1 MLDSLSSKRR
11 LDTGAIAVGDF
22 SRALNLVRAYDFQ
35 AIELSALW
43 MAEVEPLFCALG
55 NLDLDHYKYICF
67 HAPSAIREE
76 EEEQLVEL
84 ISKLPETWSIVLHPD
99 AIYRASRWTA
109 LAPRLAIE
117 NMDRRKSTGRSVS
130 ELKHVFELLPQAK
143 MCFDLGHARQVDPS
157 MKGAYQHLK
166 AYAERIVQL
175 QVSEVDTL
183 NRHDVISRAA
193 EMAFSQ
199 IRQFVPKSAA
209 VILEG
214 RVLEKDIGREA
225 EKVRLLLDGNVQS
238 EHAVEA
244 RQRVSAIS
252 VASQ

>member
-1 MLDSLSSKRR
+1 
-11 LDTGAIAVGDF
+11 
-22 SRALNLVRAYDFQ
+22 
-35 AIELSALW
+35 
-43 MAEVEPLFCALG
+43 
-55 NLDLDHYKYICF
+55 
-67 HAPSAIREE
+67 
-76 EEEQLVEL
+76 
-84 ISKLPETWSIVLHPD
+84 
-99 AIYRASRWTA
+99 
-109 LAPRLAIE
+109 
-117 NMDRRKSTGRSVS
+117 MDRRKNTGRSVS
-130 ELKHVFELLPQAK
+130 ELKHVFELLPQAQ

-157 MKGAYQHLK
+157 MIGAYQLLK

-175 QVSEVDTL
+175 HVSEVDTL

-238 EHAVEA
+238 EHAVEERQLA
-244 RQRVSAIS
+244 RAIS
-252 VASQ
+252 VEH

>member
-1 MLDSLSSKRR
+1 MRFIGYS
-11 LDTGAIAVGDF
+11 TGAIALGDF
-22 SRALNLVRAYDFQ
+22 SRALNLLRAYDFQ
-35 AIELSALW
+35 AIELSALRI
-43 MAEVEPLFCALG
+43 AEVEPLLCALG
-55 NLDLDHYKYICF
+55 NLDLDRYQYISF
-67 HAPSAIREE
+67 HAPSAFREE
-76 EEEQLVEL
+76 EEEHLVEL
-84 ISKLPETWSIVLHPD
+84 LSKLPEAWPIVLHPD

-117 NMDRRKSTGRSVS
+117 NMDRRKNTGRSVS

-157 MKGAYQHLK
+157 MIGAYQLLK

-175 QVSEVDTL
+175 HVSEVDTL

-238 EHAVEA
+238 EHAVEERQLA
-244 RQRVSAIS
+244 RAIS
-252 VASQ
+252 VVSH

>member
-1 MLDSLSSKRR
+1 
-11 LDTGAIAVGDF
+11 
-22 SRALNLVRAYDFQ
+22 
-35 AIELSALW
+35 
-43 MAEVEPLFCALG
+43 
-55 NLDLDHYKYICF
+55 
-67 HAPSAIREE
+67 
-76 EEEQLVEL
+76 
-84 ISKLPETWSIVLHPD
+84 
-99 AIYRASRWTA
+99 
-109 LAPRLAIE
+109 
-117 NMDRRKSTGRSVS
+117 
-130 ELKHVFELLPQAK
+130 
-143 MCFDLGHARQVDPS
+143 

-199 IRQFVPKSAA
+199 IRQFVPKSVA

-238 EHAVEA
+238 EHAVEE

>member
-1 MLDSLSSKRR
+1 MRFIGYS
-11 LDTGAIAVGDF
+11 TGAIALGDF
-22 SRALNLVRAYDFQ
+22 SRALNLLRAYDFQ
-35 AIELSALW
+35 AIELSALRI
-43 MAEVEPLFCALG
+43 AEVEPLLCALG
-55 NLDLDHYKYICF
+55 NLDLDRYKYISF
-67 HAPSAIREE
+67 HAPSAFREE
-76 EEEQLVEL
+76 EEEHLIEL
-84 ISKLPETWSIVLHPD
+84 LSKLPEAWPIVLHPD

-117 NMDRRKSTGRSVS
+117 NMDRRKNTGRSVS
-130 ELKHVFELLPQAK
+130 ELKHVFELLPQSK

-157 MKGAYQHLK
+157 MIGAYQLLK
-166 AYAERIVQL
+166 AYADRIVQL
-175 QVSEVDTL
+175 HVSEVDTL

-225 EKVRLLLDGNVQS
+225 EKVRLILDGNVQS
-238 EHAVEA
+238 EHAVEE
-244 RQRVSAIS
+244 RQLA
-252 VASQ
+252 